1 MWQLCLGFL
10 VFFSVF
16 IRWKVTINE
25 NMSFTDYASKIRL
38 PDCSKLAVNWKNQNV
53 TISQH
58 NIIITFFQDCFISLV
73 KFSYWSKFH
82 VNIITGS
89 GVRTIL
95 FCKGLTRN
103 QEIKNTLACVFPN
116 IWRLG
121 QVRDTK
127 FGTNVS
133 NKILLNAAQCQGY
146 SFYHFWV
153 ITEKL
158 TGGKISPPQIRV
170 KTGWLNKCPQRLIKI
185 AVKKC
190 FYNQICIYVDNTSSN
205 I

>member
-1 MWQLCLGFL
+1 MQNFYFGKKSVLAKNQHFLAKIVPLLKPIVWELCLGFL
-10 VFFSVF
+10 VLFSVS
-16 IRWKVTINE
+16 I
-25 NMSFTDYASKIRL
+25 SFTDYASEIRL
-38 PDCSKLAVNWKNQNV
+38 PDCSKLAVNQKNQNV

-58 NIIITFFQDCFISLV
+58 NIIISFFQDCFISLV

-103 QEIKNTLACVFPN
+103 LELKNILACVFPN

-153 ITEKL
+153 IKEKP
-158 TGGKISPPQIRV
+158 TGGKIFPP
-170 KTGWLNKCPQRLIKI
+170 RLELKQ
-185 AVKKC
+185 A
-190 FYNQICIYVDNTSSN
+190 DLTSAHKGS
-205 I
+205 